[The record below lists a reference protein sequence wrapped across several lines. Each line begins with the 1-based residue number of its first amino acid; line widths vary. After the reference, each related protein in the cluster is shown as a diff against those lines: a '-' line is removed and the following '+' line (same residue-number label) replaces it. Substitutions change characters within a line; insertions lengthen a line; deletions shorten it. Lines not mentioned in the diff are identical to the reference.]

1 MVDLMHRPLAGWIF
15 ASLLVAT
22 AVVFVPFAPWAI
34 LALWLGLY
42 AQRIHAPLTRR
53 LGQRPHLAAVLTTS
67 LLAMI
72 ALPIAAVIASLIDDA
87 VLLVRN
93 VISSDR
99 ASAVFEQ
106 LVQTGGGGGAG
117 EAEPQSLTSM
127 LASQGDRAWA
137 IAQQIAGAAAHV
149 VIGLLILVSG
159 IYGVLVDGRAWWT
172 WIEQHA
178 PVAPAHLRRFAD
190 AFRET
195 GRGLWFGVVGAG
207 AVQAFAATV
216 AFIALGVPHAL
227 PMGLLTLIFSVI
239 PAVGTAIVWIP
250 VAAGLALTG
259 RTEAAIVMAGI
270 GVFVIGAI
278 DNLARPWLARRGEL
292 ALPSWVVLIAMFGG
306 IELMG
311 GWGLL
316 FGPLIARLAKE
327 ALVIRAEPA
336 LPVLVDA

>member
-1 MVDLMHRPLAGWIF
+1 
-15 ASLLVAT
+15 LLIAT
-22 AVVFVPFAPWAI
+22 AIVFAPFAPWAI

-53 LGQRPHLAAVLTTS
+53 LGDRPQLAAALTTS

-72 ALPIAAVIASLIDDA
+72 ALPIAAVIASMIDDA

-93 VISSDR
+93 VIASDR
-99 ASAVFEQ
+99 AGAMFEQ
-106 LVQTGGGGGAG
+106 LVQGGSSGGESQSITGM
-117 EAEPQSLTSM
+117 LT
-127 LASQGDRAWA
+127 SQGDRAWA
-137 IAQQIAGAAAHV
+137 IVQQVAGAAAHV
-149 VIGLLILVSG
+149 VIGLLILVAG
-159 IYGVLVDGRAWWT
+159 IYGLLVDGRAWWT
-172 WIEQHA
+172 WIEDHA
-178 PVAPAHLRRFAD
+178 PIAPTHLRRFGA

-207 AVQAFAATV
+207 AVQAVAATI
-216 AFIALGVPHAL
+216 AFVALGVPHAL
-227 PMGLLTLIFSVI
+227 PLGLLTLIFSVI

-259 RTEAAIVMAGI
+259 RTEAAIVMTAI
-270 GVFVIGAI
+270 GVLVIGAI

-306 IELMG
+306 IELIG

-316 FGPLIARLAKE
+316 FGPLVARLAKE
-327 ALVIRAEPA
+327 ALVIRASP
-336 LPVLVDA
+336 PLVETP

>member
-1 MVDLMHRPLAGWIF
+1 MHRPLAGWIV

-42 AQRIHAPLTRR
+42 ARRIHEPLTRR
-53 LGQRPHLAAVLTTS
+53 LGERPRLAAALTTS

-72 ALPIAAVIASLIDDA
+72 ALPIAAVIASLVDDA

-93 VISSDR
+93 LLSSDR
-99 ASAVFEQ
+99 VSAVFEQ
-106 LVQTGGGGGAG
+106 LVQGGGSSEG
-117 EAEPQSLTSM
+117 ESQSLTGM

-159 IYGVLVDGRAWWT
+159 IYGVLVDGRDWWT
-172 WIEQHA
+172 WIEHHA
-178 PVAPAHLRRFAD
+178 PVAPVNLRRFAD

-207 AVQAFAATV
+207 AVQAIAATI

-227 PMGLLTLIFSVI
+227 PLGLLTLIFSVI

-259 RTEAAIVMAGI
+259 RTEAAIAMTAV
-270 GVFVIGAI
+270 GVLVIGAI

-292 ALPSWVVLIAMFGG
+292 ALPSWVVLISMFGG
-306 IELMG
+306 IELIG

-316 FGPLIARLAKE
+316 FGPLVARLAKE
-327 ALVIRAEPA
+327 ALMIRVT
-336 LPVLVDA
+336 LPVIEAPR